1 MNIRFS
7 NHAVFPRFLI
17 DLAIFISSKTE
28 VVAGESF
35 ERLVTCFLVIL

>member
-1 MNIRFS
+1 
-7 NHAVFPRFLI
+7 LI

-35 ERLVTCFLVIL
+35 GRLVTCFLVILQRSHDCPDS